1 MELRAVG
8 LLSPGD
14 MGHVVGQRLI
24 AHGMPVV
31 TCLEGR
37 SERTRKLATKS
48 GIRDVSTYE
57 NLVRETDMI
66 LSIMVPGE
74 AVRAAR
80 KVTGTLRKT
89 RETIVYVD
97 CNAIARATGREIDG
111 IIREVRSRYVDASII
126 GGPPRRE
133 GTTKFYASGP
143 DVEAFMTLG
152 NYGLE
157 VRPLGPEVGSMAIL
171 VGIWVIMPSTAVL
184 AISLPS
190 TSARVSTVRVRVVSP
205 SARQVKSRSKI
216 LISPK
221 GPGHSPWY

>member
-80 KVTGTLRKT
+80 KVAETLRKT
-89 RETIVYVD
+89 RETTVYVD
-97 CNAIARATGREIDG
+97 CNAIAPVTGREIDNNQG
-111 IIREVRSRYVDASII
+111 SQEQVRGCLHHRW
-126 GGPPRRE
+126 PP
-133 GTTKFYASGP
+133 
-143 DVEAFMTLG
+143 
-152 NYGLE
+152 
-157 VRPLGPEVGSMAIL
+157 
-171 VGIWVIMPSTAVL
+171 
-184 AISLPS
+184 
-190 TSARVSTVRVRVVSP
+190 
-205 SARQVKSRSKI
+205 
-216 LISPK
+216 
-221 GPGHSPWY
+221 